1 MKTIRFYIML
11 AVMIVGGIRM
21 QAHGQTME
29 CIKTQFRDPFWVD
42 TTSVDFQSIARMW
55 NDYKCSVWEKECRKF
70 YPTNTT
76 ENGRTPMSFWMESEV
91 EEFGNPDLLLQSFA
105 LSPYDFGQGE
115 ELFIGVE
122 KRNDT
127 LFEMR
132 TMLFGDYPT
141 ERQLTGVFTIPVIKV
156 SETEFKFYSKL
167 SLLKPTMQSTKIG
180 WVTFYYP
187 STYHFD
193 AEAANHTVKVAN
205 GFAAAIGLEHPKEV
219 EYYLFND
226 RTEYFRYLGADVSCY
241 DFIGCSR
248 VYPHG
253 FAFADCN
260 KVFCTQG
267 GESMAHEIIHFIIK
281 EKTGRKKATMF
292 EEGVCS
298 YYGGHALQS
307 KETNISELKKWLGDN
322 PQIDLGVSLVSS
334 YKDKDGR
341 FVTDSTTAVSQEK
354 FVYSDFTSNYAY
366 AIQMVVCEMAER
378 KGGKALVITMLR
390 EITENDMEYEVI
402 ERYLGIKREK
412 VNQAIRKCLQEHY

>member
-1 MKTIRFYIML
+1 M
-11 AVMIVGGIRM
+11 
-21 QAHGQTME
+21 
-29 CIKTQFRDPFWVD
+29 
-42 TTSVDFQSIARMW
+42 
-55 NDYKCSVWEKECRKF
+55 
-70 YPTNTT
+70 
-76 ENGRTPMSFWMESEV
+76 
-91 EEFGNPDLLLQSFA
+91 
-105 LSPYDFGQGE
+105 
-115 ELFIGVE
+115 FIGVE

-127 LFEMR
+127 LYEMR
-132 TMLFGDYPT
+132 TMLFGNYPT

-156 SETEFKFYSKL
+156 SGNEFKFYSKL
-167 SLLKPTMQSTKIG
+167 SLLKPTMLSTKIG

-187 STYHFD
+187 FTYRFD
-193 AEAANHTVKVAN
+193 AEAANHTIKAAN
-205 GFAAAIGLEHPKEV
+205 EFAAAIGLEHPKEV

-226 RTEYFRYLGADVSCY
+226 RTEYFRYIGADVSCY

-281 EKTGRKKATMF
+281 EKTGRKRASMF

-307 KETNISELKKWLGDN
+307 KETNISELKNWLEDN
-322 PQIDLGVSLVSS
+322 PQIDLGISLVSS
-334 YKDKDGR
+334 YKDNDGR
-341 FVTDSTTAVSQEK
+341 FVTDSTMAVSQEK
-354 FVYSDFTSNYAY
+354 FVYSNFTSNYAY

-402 ERYLGIKREK
+402 ERYLGMKREQ
-412 VNQAIRKCLQEHY
+412 VNHAIRDYLREKY